1 MAVEAYFTTSEVQRI
16 VGFGSASMVD
26 YLHRT
31 GVVKASIQGSRGR
44 GRPRLYSYADLL
56 LLKALK
62 QILDKG
68 IAVARLKKA
77 QDQFRQIHA
86 EHADPTESIARFLI
100 TDGTK
105 VFYRASPDAIIEL
118 SDKNQLSFAFVV
130 DMNRESREVRQKI
143 IDLGFGTLRAAT
155 K

>member
-1 MAVEAYFTTSEVQRI
+1 MAVEAYFTTKQVQRI

-31 GVVKASIQGSRGR
+31 GVVEASIKGSRGR
-44 GRPRLYSYADLL
+44 GRPRLYNYTDLL

-77 QDQFRQIHA
+77 QEQFRQIHS
-86 EHADPTESIARFLI
+86 EHADATESIARFLI

-105 VFYRASPDAIIEL
+105 VFYKASPDAIIEL
-118 SDKNQLSFAFVV
+118 SDNNQLSFAFVV
-130 DMNRESREVRQKI
+130 DMNRESREIRQKI
-143 IDLGFGTLRAAT
+143 IDLGYDSSQTAT
-155 K
+155 G